1 MHKNE
6 EGIVSFGKYTL
17 LGGGDFMMGASC
29 KAKDYGKK
37 EQIQGMSHPKSMLS
51 KAVLLES
58 VIDFSGHH
66 CWKELYAYRLDK
78 HSEEP

>member
-37 EQIQGMSHPKSMLS
+37 GTNTGNEPSQKY
-51 KAVLLES
+51 
-58 VIDFSGHH
+58 VI
-66 CWKELYAYRLDK
+66 
-78 HSEEP
+78 